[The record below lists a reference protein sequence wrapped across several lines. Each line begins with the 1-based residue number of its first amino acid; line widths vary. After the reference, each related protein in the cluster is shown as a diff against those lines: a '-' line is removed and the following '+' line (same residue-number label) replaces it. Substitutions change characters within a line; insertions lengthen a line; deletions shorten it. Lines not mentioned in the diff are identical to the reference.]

1 MVVHTVFAKSF
12 LLVRLILTQI
22 FFIHLIFPKLLPFF
36 IKDLE
41 YEVFIMS
48 DLDNGRRKM
57 QVPEIGWTVGFH
69 LCRIAVRFQQHF
81 QETNTNL
88 LHNSLFFQVLLCFRM
103 QLFKYR
109 CSLNIHSRPVARS
122 ENPGGARST
131 VVGIICPPGWDRVNC
146 SAKNWEG

>member
-57 QVPEIGWTVGFH
+57 QVPEIG
-69 LCRIAVRFQQHF
+69 
-81 QETNTNL
+81 
-88 LHNSLFFQVLLCFRM
+88 
-103 QLFKYR
+103 
-109 CSLNIHSRPVARS
+109 
-122 ENPGGARST
+122 
-131 VVGIICPPGWDRVNC
+131 
-146 SAKNWEG
+146 